1 MFEKCLYFNSNALA
15 RSVTRIWT
23 DAYKKFDLSPP
34 HAFLVRVVLS
44 DPGILPRE
52 IAEKLS
58 LSRSTVT
65 RFLDSLEKKGFL
77 ERKTTGADG
86 REIKVFPTPQ
96 AVKIKEDLIKT
107 REELMG
113 KMESLFGEKEILETV
128 GKLREVRK
136 KLEG

>member
-23 DAYKKFDLSPP
+23 EAYKQFNLSPP

-44 DPGILPRE
+44 TPGILPRE

-86 REIKVFPTPQ
+86 REIQVFPTSQ
-96 AVKIKEDLIKT
+96 AMDIHDGLIKT

-113 KMESLFGEKEILETV
+113 KMESLFGEKDILETV

-136 KLEG
+136 KLEE